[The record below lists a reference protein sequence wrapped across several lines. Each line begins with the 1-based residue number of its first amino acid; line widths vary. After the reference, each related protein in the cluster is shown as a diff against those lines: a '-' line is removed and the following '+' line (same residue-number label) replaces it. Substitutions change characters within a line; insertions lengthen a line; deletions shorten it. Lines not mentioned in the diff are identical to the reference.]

1 MRPPG
6 HSGKAKKGHLCLDA
20 SFETGNLG
28 RIDYVS
34 EFEYDLY
41 IRSDSCNPR
50 HRFWFNFTIDNV
62 RLDQVCNILL
72 PYSQSIIF
80 SDHLGLYP
88 LIELFSES
96 HFEHNK
102 FFSRINLTKCWS
114 NPTDQIHHTTSM
126 VLYYR
131 NTDGE
136 TPIITRILF
145 INQGK
150 NADNSSLLSSIS
162 SPRRSLRFKSCNQ
175 L

>member
-62 RLDQVCNILL
+62 RLDQVCK
-72 PYSQSIIF
+72 IF
-80 SDHLGLYP
+80 ITS
-88 LIELFSES
+88 
-96 HFEHNK
+96 FE
-102 FFSRINLTKCWS
+102 
-114 NPTDQIHHTTSM
+114 
-126 VLYYR
+126 
-131 NTDGE
+131 
-136 TPIITRILF
+136 
-145 INQGK
+145 
-150 NADNSSLLSSIS
+150 A
-162 SPRRSLRFKSCNQ
+162 
-175 L
+175 